1 LSVLRLNDVLECDGA
16 DMECIFTVI
25 CNLVSKAQSPDEAL
39 AMADQIANK
48 LTAHPIE
55 KPALCLKMYVFLS
68 PGIWFPSLLVSSKG
82 LLLCPGGFHRV
93 PELFCREW

>member
-1 LSVLRLNDVLECDGA
+1 LRPAAARVLSVLRLNDVLECDGA

-55 KPALCLKMYVFLS
+55 KPALCLKM
-68 PGIWFPSLLVSSKG
+68 
-82 LLLCPGGFHRV
+82 
-93 PELFCREW
+93 